1 MLIPINTDAPIY
13 YFPFA
18 TIGLIVV
25 NVICFVLTGM
35 GSVEAAEVWGPWALE
50 HGNGFHPLQW
60 VSSNF
65 IHMGFMHLIGNM
77 IFLWGFGLVVEGKL
91 GWWKFLAVYLGIGVA
106 QCAIEQTIMLGHVPA
121 AVVAQEEAF
130 DPEVLDERLADL
142 RHAALTALQERGLKP
157 EEVDAE
163 MAKWDENV
171 EKLIAPA
178 NSAAPSAAQS
188 PGSCGASAV
197 IFGLLAL
204 CLVWAP
210 KNEVTLL
217 LLFGM
222 RAVTFEVTYI
232 SYSCW
237 YIGFEVLTATF
248 QQFAVATSTLHLMGA
263 GVGFALGVVMLKKNM
278 VDCEDWDLFSVMSG
292 HYGPSARDSHG
303 NKIPKP
309 GSAEASVELEDRPAK
324 KPKKAVKITS
334 DQRAKKLDE
343 ISELVASGDF
353 VTAADELYNV
363 RLKDPKAAPDEATL
377 KDLAVGLLKAKQ
389 WDEAIPL
396 MEEFIGTYPDSAA
409 SIQLRLANYQL
420 KELSEPRTAL
430 KTLKSVKKESLTEE
444 AQAMLERLVKAA
456 KAELA

>member
-25 NVICFVLTGM
+25 NVFCFLLTRM
-35 GSVEAAEVWGPWALE
+35 GSIEAVEVWGPWSLQ
-50 HGNGFHPLQW
+50 HGNGLHPLQW

-77 IFLWGFGLVVEGKL
+77 VFLWGFGLVVEGKL
-91 GWWKFLAVYLGIGVA
+91 GWWRFLAIYFGIGLA

-121 AVVAQEEAF
+121 AVVAEEAL
-130 DPEVLDERLADL
+130 DPEVLEDGLADL
-142 RHAALTALQERGLKP
+142 RQAALTALQERGLKQ
-157 EEVDAE
+157 EEIDAE
-163 MAKWDENV
+163 MAKWDENIGQLMAAASP
-171 EKLIAPA
+171 ETL
-178 NSAAPSAAQS
+178 SARR
-188 PGSCGASAV
+188 PGSCGASS
-197 IFGLLAL
+197 IIYGLLAL

-217 LLFGM
+217 LFVGM
-222 RAVTFEVTYI
+222 RPLTFEVTYI

-237 YIGFEVLTATF
+237 YIGFEVLTAAF
-248 QQFAVATSTLHLMGA
+248 QQFEIATATLHLMGA
-263 GVGFALGVVMLKKNM
+263 GVGFAVGVVMLKRNM

-292 HYGPSARDSHG
+292 HYGPAARDSHG

-309 GSAEASVELEDRPAK
+309 GSAETSVELEDRPAK
-324 KPKKAVKITS
+324 KPKKAVRITS
-334 DQRAKKLDE
+334 DQRSKKLDE
-343 ISELVASGDF
+343 VSELVAAGDF

-363 RLKDPKAAPDEATL
+363 RLKDPKTAPDEATL
-377 KDLAVGLLKAKQ
+377 KDLAVGLLKGKQ

-396 MEEFIGTYPDSAA
+396 MEEFIATYPDSAA

-420 KELSEPRTAL
+420 KELSDPRAAM
-430 KTLKSVKKESLTEE
+430 KTLKSVKKDSLSEE
-444 AQAMLERLVKAA
+444 AQATFEKLVKTA
-456 KAELA
+456 KAALA